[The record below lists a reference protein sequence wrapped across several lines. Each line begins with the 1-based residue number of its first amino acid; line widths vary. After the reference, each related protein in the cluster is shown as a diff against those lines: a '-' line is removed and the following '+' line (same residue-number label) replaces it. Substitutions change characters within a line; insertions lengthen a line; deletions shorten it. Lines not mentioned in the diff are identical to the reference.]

1 MASLP
6 DYFPRIVLLSLSSQR
21 DRADA
26 ALTRIEESGMARR
39 GDVTVMRAW
48 PGNVAPAPAWWRAGN
63 GAWGCLISHV
73 RAVQE
78 ALLDGVERVLLL
90 EDDIVFHPRAP
101 QWLERL
107 MREVPEDWDQLYL
120 GGQHLKE
127 ASPMPGSP
135 YIWRAKNVNRTHA
148 YALHRRVYAK
158 YLQHVLHA
166 PDYIRRGAWHIDHQL
181 GVAHERADWRTYAPA
196 WWLCAQEAGG
206 STISG
211 KMNPRLWWQPF
222 VYAKRLPFVR
232 VAEGVKE
239 VGGAKFNLA
248 FHFEDGLD
256 AALKN
261 EPALRKWLETAARH
275 AIDRC
280 QLPAWQH
287 PQLTV
292 ERVGALWPAG
302 VRELDDGDPAVLLD
316 YPENGLF
323 PHPLTEP
330 ARPPV
335 RLLVPGFAA

>member
-6 DYFPRIVLLSLSSQR
+6 DHFPRIVLLSLSTHR

-26 ALTRIEESGMARR
+26 ALTRLEESGMARR

-48 PGNVAPAPAWWRAGN
+48 PGNVAPAPGWFRAGN
-63 GAWGCLISHV
+63 GAWGCLMSHV

-78 ALLDGVERVLLL
+78 ALLDGMERVLIL

-107 MREVPEDWDQLYL
+107 MRDVPEDWDQLYL

-127 ASPMPGSP
+127 TSPLPGCP

-158 YLQHVLHA
+158 FLQHVLHA

-206 STISG
+206 SSISG
-211 KMNPRLWWQPF
+211 RTNPRMWWQPS
-222 VYAKRLPFVR
+222 VYAKRLPFIS
-232 VAEGVKE
+232 VAA
-239 VGGAKFNLA
+239 GADGTGAL
-248 FHFEDGLD
+248 HFEDGLE

-261 EPALRKWLETAARH
+261 DTALRKWLETAARH
-275 AIDRC
+275 AIDRY
-280 QLPAWQH
+280 QLPAWRD
-287 PQLTV
+287 PQLSV
-292 ERVGALWPAG
+292 ERVRVLWPAG
-302 VRELDDGDPAVLLD
+302 VRELDGFDLEALLD

-335 RLLVPGFAA
+335 RLLRAGFAA